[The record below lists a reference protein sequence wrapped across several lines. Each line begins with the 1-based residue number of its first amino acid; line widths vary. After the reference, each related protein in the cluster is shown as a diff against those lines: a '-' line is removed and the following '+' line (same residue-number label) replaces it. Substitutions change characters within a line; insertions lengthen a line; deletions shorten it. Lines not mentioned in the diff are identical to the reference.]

1 MLLWTF
7 NSIFTLPFFYISKGL
22 VRYLECPLPHSLS
35 VDQTIGHRIGGMWLF
50 GTTLDCSTLCPVA
63 STTRQLNSSTMA
75 LGRRCCQ
82 EFIYLKTVFHCSSA
96 NFRCLT
102 LSIVVQQF
110 DAYHACPETVMI
122 RHGQVYSNLWC
133 CVHSLS
139 SIKTIS
145 GIFIY
150 PWATVM
156 SIVINTHYDLHHFRG
171 LTKFNNLCE
180 MVH

>member
-7 NSIFTLPFFYISKGL
+7 NSISTLALFYISKGL
-22 VRYLECPLPHSLS
+22 VRYLDCPLPHSLS
-35 VDQTIGHRIGGMWLF
+35 VYHTIERRIGGMWLF
-50 GTTLDCSTLCPVA
+50 GTTLDCSILCPVA

-75 LGRRCCQ
+75 LGRRCCK
-82 EFIYLKTVFHCSSA
+82 ELFYCSSA

-110 DAYHACPETVMI
+110 EAYHACPETVMI

-139 SIKTIS
+139 SIKKIS
-145 GIFIY
+145 RIFIY

-156 SIVINTHYDLHHFRG
+156 SIVINAHFDLHHFRG
-171 LTKFNNLCE
+171 MKKFNDLCE

>member
-7 NSIFTLPFFYISKGL
+7 NSISTLAIFYISKGL
-22 VRYLECPLPHSLS
+22 VRYLEMSPSTFTLSLSHNWAQDWWNVIVWDNPGLLHPLPCGFNY
-35 VDQTIGHRIGGMWLF
+35 QT
-50 GTTLDCSTLCPVA
+50 A
-63 STTRQLNSSTMA
+63 EQLNYGPWKKV
-75 LGRRCCQ
+75 LPR
-82 EFIYLKTVFHCSSA
+82 IYLKTVLHCSSA

-102 LSIVVQQF
+102 LSIVAQQF

-145 GIFIY
+145 RIFIY

-156 SIVINTHYDLHHFRG
+156 SIVINAHFDLHHFWG
-171 LTKFNNLCE
+171 MKKFNDLCE